1 MIDCSAYTLEP
12 LHADGE
18 LVLYR
23 GRRAIAAT
31 DGRAQILVLAP
42 ARDHASPLTQA
53 RLEHEAS
60 LAAELDPRWAVRPL
74 QLGRRH
80 GRTVLVLEDPGG
92 DSLLQVLGEP
102 MEIGVFLRLAIGLA
116 RAVGGAH
123 AAGLIHKDIK
133 PAHVLVN
140 TTTGDAWLTGFRIAS
155 RSHRERQALEPP
167 ETIAGTLAYMAP
179 EQTGRMNRSTDSRSD
194 LYALGVTLYQ
204 LLTGSLPFAA
214 VDPMGW
220 VHCHIARQPTPPS
233 ERVANV
239 PAPVSAVIMK
249 LLAKTAEE
257 RYQTAAALE
266 RDLRRC
272 LAQWV
277 AEKRIGDFTLGERD
291 TPDRLLIP
299 ERLYGRAREI
309 QNLLAAFE
317 RVVNG
322 GAPELA
328 LVSGYSG
335 IGKSS
340 VVKEL
345 HKVLVPPR
353 GLFASGKFDQNKR
366 DIPYAT
372 LAQAFQHLVGMILVE
387 PEGELA
393 RYREAILAAVGPYGQ
408 FVVNLIPELE
418 RVIGKQPPIAELASQ
433 DAQRVFEQVLRR
445 FIGVFARPEH
455 PLALFLDDLQWL
467 DTATLD
473 VLQHLLLQDE
483 VKSLLL
489 VGAYRDNE
497 VGPEHPLLRRLQAIR
512 EAGVQVSEIRLAP
525 LALCDVRELIADAL
539 HDDDVLALA
548 ELVHDKTAG
557 NPFFATHF
565 ITALADDGLIAF
577 DPGGRRW
584 IWDAARIAAR
594 GFTDNVVALMIEKIT
609 RLPAPCRETLRAM
622 ACIGN
627 TARAEALAAALDV
640 SVPDVH
646 AVAHHA
652 VDAGLVALQGGVY
665 TFLHDRIQEAS
676 YALIAQAERPSV
688 HLRVGRR
695 LLGRTAPDKLDE
707 HVFEIVNQLNRG
719 ADLVSDRAELDRIA
733 ELNAKAGQRAKAA
746 TAHGTALAFLRT
758 GAAVLGDSGW
768 QRRRALA
775 FTLAFERAECEFLM
789 GDLKQ
794 AEARL
799 SALVARAEGPRERAA
814 VACLRIML
822 YVTQGEPARS
832 VEVCLQYLENEGI
845 HFTPHPSREDVE
857 RELERMWRALGA
869 RSIEDLARLPE
880 TADPATLA
888 TLDVLAAVASPA
900 WFTDQLLPALIG
912 ARIANISIERG
923 NGPASSFGYSM
934 LGMKLGPFSGDY
946 RTAYG
951 FGKLALELAER
962 AGNPRTLARV
972 LFGYAGFTRP
982 WADDLSGCRELLE
995 RGFEAAERGGDVTYA
1010 TYLLYHVEELMLIA
1024 GTPLEE
1030 TEAACRRALSYA
1042 RKLNFDFAVLQIQ
1055 PQLELTRMLRGDS
1068 VRFGSFDSPE
1078 FDHGEFER
1086 TCRGVPA
1093 LTSPLCRYWF
1103 RRQQA
1108 HFLAGDA
1115 RESVA
1120 AAEAA
1125 EPLLWCADVFPQF
1138 AEYHFYGAL
1147 ARAECLDS
1155 ADDAARSNLRERL
1168 EAHVT
1173 KLAQF
1178 GENSPVTFGSRAA
1191 LAAAEFA
1198 RIEGRERDAMT
1209 LYEQAI
1215 RSARAAG
1222 FAHIEALSFELA
1234 ARFYAARGLE
1244 TIATSHRREARAAF
1258 TVWGAHGKV
1267 RELEDRF
1274 PELRDRAPLSST
1286 STIAAPVEQL
1296 DLATVI
1302 RVSQAVSGEIVLEKL
1317 LDTLLRTAI
1326 EHAGAERALLIISRE
1341 SEHRIAAEATTSGDT
1356 VIVRLRD
1363 ELASASALPEA
1374 VLRYVVHTGE
1384 SVILDDAA
1392 TREPFSRDEYI
1403 VRRRA
1408 RSVLG
1413 LPLMKQGAL
1422 VAVLYL
1428 ENNLAPSVFTP
1439 PRIAV
1444 LKLLASEAA
1453 MALENSRLYGEL
1465 QEREARIRR
1474 LVDANIVGITI
1485 WHLDGRLI
1493 DVNDA
1498 FLHIVGY
1505 RREELTSGAMPW
1517 PDLTPPEW
1525 RAVDEQ
1531 RLAEMRATGRSTPVE
1546 KEFVRKDG
1554 RRVPVLVGSATFEGQ
1569 PDAGVS
1575 FVLDLTG
1582 RKQAEEAL
1590 QRARGELAHVTRVT
1604 TLGELAASIA
1614 HEVSQPLAAIV
1625 ADASAS
1631 LNWLGGAHPDVGQ
1644 AREALEAIVTH
1655 GHRAADVVRQI
1666 REMATKHTPRK
1677 GRLEIND
1684 VVHDVVPLVRAELLK
1699 QKVSLQL
1706 ELAANIP
1713 AVEGDRVQLQQV
1725 LINLVINAIEAM
1737 APLTDRANEI
1747 VIRSTIGERGHITVA
1762 VQDTGP
1768 GVDPTTAEGIFGAFV
1783 TTKPGGMGLGL
1794 SISRS
1799 IIESHGGRLWVS
1811 PGDPH
1816 GAVFQFSLPVD
1827 HRASVGEDAGEH

>member
-1 MIDCSAYTLEP
+1 MPTDMIDCSAYTLEP

-23 GRRAIAAT
+23 GRCATAAN
-31 DGRAQILVLAP
+31 DGRPRILVLAP
-42 ARDHASPLTQA
+42 SRDHASPLTQA

-60 LAAELDPRWAVRPL
+60 LAADLDPRWAARPL
-74 QLGRRH
+74 QVGRH
-80 GRTVLVLEDPGG
+80 HDRTVLVLEDPGG
-92 DSLLQVLGEP
+92 DSLLQMLGEP
-102 MEIGVFLRLAIGLA
+102 MELGVFLQRAIGLA

-133 PAHVLVN
+133 PAHILID
-140 TTTGDAWLTGFRIAS
+140 TATGDVWLTGFQIAS
-155 RSHRERQALEPP
+155 RSHRERQAPEPP

-194 LYALGVTLYQ
+194 LYSLGVTLYQ
-204 LLTGSLPFAA
+204 MLTGSLPFAA
-214 VDPMGW
+214 VDPMEW

-233 ERVANV
+233 DRIGSV

-249 LLAKTAEE
+249 LLAKTAED

-266 RDLRRC
+266 RDLQRC

-277 AEKRIGDFTLGERD
+277 AEKRIDGFPLGEGD
-291 TPDRLLIP
+291 IPDRLRIP
-299 ERLYGRAREI
+299 ERLYGREREI
-309 QNLLAAFE
+309 QSLLAAFE

-322 GAPELA
+322 GAPELV

-366 DIPYAT
+366 DLPYAT
-372 LAQAFQHLVGMILVE
+372 LAQAFQRLIAMILAE
-387 PEGELA
+387 PEAELA
-393 RYREAILAAVGPYGQ
+393 RYRTDIRAAVEPYGQ

-418 RVIGKQPPIAELASQ
+418 RVIGKQPPIAELAPQ

-455 PLALFLDDLQWL
+455 PLALFFDDLQWL

-497 VGPEHPLLRRLQAIR
+497 VDPEHPLLRRLEAIR
-512 EAGVQVSEIRLAP
+512 EAGVHIGEIQLAP
-525 LALCDVRELIADAL
+525 LALGDVRELIADTL
-539 HDDDVLALA
+539 HEIDVLALA
-548 ELVHDKTAG
+548 ELVQDKTAG

-565 ITALADDGLIAF
+565 LTALADDGLIAF
-577 DPGGRRW
+577 DPGDRRW
-584 IWDAARIAAR
+584 IWDGARIAAR

-609 RLPAPCRETLRAM
+609 RLPAPCRETLQAM

-640 SVPDVH
+640 GMPNVH
-646 AVAHHA
+646 AAACPA
-652 VDAGLVALQGGVY
+652 VDAGLVALQSGAY

-676 YALIAQAERPSV
+676 YALIAEAERPSV

-695 LLGRTAPDKLDE
+695 LLARTPPEKLEED
-707 HVFEIVNQLNRG
+707 VFEIVNQLNRG
-719 ADLVSDRAELDRIA
+719 IELVGDRAELDRIA
-733 ELNAKAGQRAKAA
+733 ELNARAGQRAKAA
-746 TAHGTALAFLRT
+746 TAYATALAFLRT

-768 QRRRALA
+768 PRRRALA

-794 AEARL
+794 ADARL
-799 SALVARAEGPRERAA
+799 SALVARTEGRRELAA

-832 VEVCLQYLENEGI
+832 VEVCLEYLKNEGI
-845 HFTPHPSREDVE
+845 HFAPHPSREDVE
-857 RELERMWRALGA
+857 RELERMWLALGA

-946 RTAYG
+946 RTAYR

-962 AGNPRTLARV
+962 GGNPRTLARV

-995 RGFEAAERGGDVTYA
+995 RGFEAAERAGDVTYA
-1010 TYLLYHVEELMLIA
+1010 TYLLYHVVELMLIA
-1024 GTPLEE
+1024 GSPLEE
-1030 TEAACRRALSYA
+1030 TEAACRRAVSYA
-1042 RKLNFDFAVLQIQ
+1042 RKLNFDFAVLQVQ
-1055 PQLELTRMLRGDS
+1055 PQLGLTRMLRGDS

-1078 FDHGEFER
+1078 FDQGNFER
-1086 TCRGVPA
+1086 ICSGVPA

-1115 RESVA
+1115 RGSVA

-1125 EPLLWCADVFPQF
+1125 EPLVWCADVFPQF
-1138 AEYHFYGAL
+1138 AEHHFYGAL
-1147 ARAECLDS
+1147 ARAECLDG
-1155 ADDAARSNLRERL
+1155 ADDVARPSLRERL

-1191 LAAAEFA
+1191 LAAAELA
-1198 RIEGRERDAMT
+1198 RSDGRERDAMT

-1234 ARFYAARGLE
+1234 ARFYAARGFE
-1244 TIATSHRREARAAF
+1244 TIAASHRREARAGY
-1258 TVWGAHGKV
+1258 TRWGAHGKV
-1267 RELEDRF
+1267 RELDESF
-1274 PELRDRAPLSST
+1274 PELRDRAPLSGT
-1286 STIAAPVEQL
+1286 TTIAAPVEQL

-1326 EHAGAERALLIISRE
+1326 EHAGAERALLILSRE
-1341 SEHRIAAEATTSGDT
+1341 SEQRIAAEATTSGDA
-1356 VIVRLRD
+1356 VSVRLRD
-1363 ELASASALPEA
+1363 ELVSASALPEA

-1392 TREPFSRDEYI
+1392 SREPFWRDEY
-1403 VRRRA
+1403 VVQRRA
-1408 RSVLG
+1408 RSILA
-1413 LPLMKQGAL
+1413 LPLVKQGAL

-1428 ENNLAPSVFTP
+1428 ENNLAPGVFTP
-1439 PRIAV
+1439 RRIAV

-1453 MALENSRLYGEL
+1453 MALENSRLYREL
-1465 QEREARIRR
+1465 QERESKIRR

-1485 WHLDGRLI
+1485 WHFDGRLI
-1493 DVNDA
+1493 DVNEA
-1498 FLHIVGY
+1498 FLNIVGY
-1505 RREELTSGAMPW
+1505 SREELTSGAMLW
-1517 PDLTPPEW
+1517 PELTPPEW
-1525 RAVDEQ
+1525 RDVEEQ
-1531 RLAEMRATGRSTPVE
+1531 RLAEMRATGRSTPIE

-1575 FVLDLTG
+1575 FVLDLTR

-1590 QRARGELAHVTRVT
+1590 QRTRGELAHVTRVT

-1614 HEVSQPLAAIV
+1614 HEVNQPLAAIV
-1625 ADASAS
+1625 ADAGAS
-1631 LNWLGGAHPDVGQ
+1631 LNWLAGAHPDLEQVRAG
-1644 AREALEAIVTH
+1644 LEAIVTH

-1666 REMATKHTPRK
+1666 REMAKKRSDRK
-1677 GRLEIND
+1677 ARLAIND
-1684 VVHDVVPLVRAELLK
+1684 VVHDVVQLVRAELLK
-1699 QKVSLQL
+1699 HQVALQL
-1706 ELAANIP
+1706 ELAADIP

-1725 LINLVINAIEAM
+1725 VINLVINAIEAM
-1737 APLTDRANEI
+1737 APLTDRPKEI
-1747 VIRSTIGERGHITVA
+1747 IIRSTTGEPGHVTVA
-1762 VQDTGP
+1762 VRDTGP
-1768 GVDPTTAEGIFGAFV
+1768 GVDPTAADGIFSAFV
-1783 TTKPGGMGLGL
+1783 TTKPGGMGMGL

-1799 IIESHGGRLWVS
+1799 IVESHGGRLWVS
-1811 PGDPH
+1811 PGQPH
-1816 GAVFQFSLPVD
+1816 GAVFQFSLPAD
-1827 HRASVGEDAGEH
+1827 RS